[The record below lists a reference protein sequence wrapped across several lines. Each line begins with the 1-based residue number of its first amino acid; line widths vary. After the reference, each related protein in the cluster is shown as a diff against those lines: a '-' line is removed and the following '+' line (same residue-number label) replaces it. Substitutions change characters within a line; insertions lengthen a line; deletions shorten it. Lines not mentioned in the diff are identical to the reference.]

1 MKSKTKT
8 FSLNVEIGL
17 FDEHGWDTAI
27 PTLRL
32 NFPGMAA
39 PEAYSGGGQVKGDED
54 EAMTN
59 QEQRIEER
67 CFAKLKALSLRQ
79 KRCPAKQVINGS

>member
-39 PEAYSGGGQVKGDED
+39 PEAYSGGG
-54 EAMTN
+54 
-59 QEQRIEER
+59 
-67 CFAKLKALSLRQ
+67 
-79 KRCPAKQVINGS
+79 